1 MDLSHPGT
9 TPTRD
14 HPRLQFLPKL
24 YRFFIHP
31 DQIDKGR
38 PQTFLGVLRSYLPTS
53 PGADAKLGL
62 GEELA
67 EVRAKVMAKLGIKA
81 GTFNR
86 YFEEYAAGMDKGVIR
101 AYVGTLGKG
110 AASSPATYLRMVG
123 TLERFLAS

>member
-1 MDLSHPGT
+1 M
-9 TPTRD
+9 
-14 HPRLQFLPKL
+14 
-24 YRFFIHP
+24 
-31 DQIDKGR
+31 
-38 PQTFLGVLRSYLPTS
+38 LRSYLPTS

>member
-1 MDLSHPGT
+1 M
-9 TPTRD
+9 
-14 HPRLQFLPKL
+14 
-24 YRFFIHP
+24 HP

-38 PQTFLGVLRSYLPTS
+38 PQTFLGVLRSYIPTS
-53 PGADAKLGL
+53 PDADTKLGL
-62 GEELA
+62 TLGKELA

-81 GTFNR
+81 GTFNK
-86 YFEEYAAGMDKGVIR
+86 YFEDYATGMDKGVIR